1 MIKMEAI
8 QKEIKIIKQ
17 EWEKLTPKIK
27 QKSALALLASFFLT
41 LGFYSMS
48 INFWFILFA
57 VLGVIIFIFA
67 AIQKIKIDDSI
78 KTFSGIIDQLITEQ
92 ERIEN
97 ESKK

>member
-1 MIKMEAI
+1 MEAI

-17 EWEKLTPKIK
+17 EWEKLTPQLK

-48 INFWFILFA
+48 INFWFILFV
-57 VLGVIIFIFA
+57 VLGLIIFIFA
-67 AIQKIKIDDSI
+67 AIQKFKIDDSI
-78 KTFSGIIDQLITEQ
+78 KTFSGIIDKLITEQ